1 MLTRAAITNFR
12 CLRDVV
18 VRFEP
23 LTVFVGPNAS
33 GKSAMLRALDPNLSI
48 DPGDLWQRQETKCE
62 RTFQFDDG
70 IEAHRTGQLRSGSM
84 SWTSDRSWRYLT
96 YQVLQLDPR
105 ELRQQNTL
113 AEQTR
118 FASDGSNLAN
128 FFATLGRREQE
139 RLAADFCR
147 LVPVYRDVNS
157 RPTSGGQHRLV
168 YQDRWRDIWYEPHQV
183 SDGSLIVLALLALQ
197 YQNPSIDL
205 LAIEEIERGLHPY
218 LIGEVLSTLRKMSR
232 GEIGAKATQIVL
244 ATNSA
249 GLLEFVEP
257 KEVRFLSRNP
267 DGSVTVEEAPTSAAD
282 WEQVLNEHQGSLG
295 NLWLSGGLGGVP
307 GGPGV

>member
-1 MLTRAAITNFR
+1 
-12 CLRDVV
+12 
-18 VRFEP
+18 
-23 LTVFVGPNAS
+23 
-33 GKSAMLRALDPNLSI
+33 
-48 DPGDLWQRQETKCE
+48 
-62 RTFQFDDG
+62 
-70 IEAHRTGQLRSGSM
+70 
-84 SWTSDRSWRYLT
+84 
-96 YQVLQLDPR
+96 
-105 ELRQQNTL
+105 
-113 AEQTR
+113 
-118 FASDGSNLAN
+118 
-128 FFATLGRREQE
+128 
-139 RLAADFCR
+139 
-147 LVPVYRDVNS
+147 
-157 RPTSGGQHRLV
+157 
-168 YQDRWRDIWYEPHQV
+168 
-183 SDGSLIVLALLALQ
+183 
-197 YQNPSIDL
+197 
-205 LAIEEIERGLHPY
+205 